1 MDADDLARHRVGF
14 RVRPYIYGVALTGV
28 GAATRLAM
36 EPLLGDRVVF
46 LPLVPAVLVAA
57 AMGGLLPGLVICWLC
72 VGAGS
77 LMVARYGWSTANI
90 ADVVLFLFL
99 GLVVSWGGERIR
111 RAQAVAAETARH
123 LNERQ
128 AHLQSILDTVP
139 DAMIVI
145 DEDGSIQSFS
155 AAAERLFGW
164 SREEVSGRNVSMLM
178 PTPDREHH
186 DGYLGRYR
194 RTGER
199 RIIGVGRVVLAQR
212 RTGETFPAELSVG
225 EVNSGG
231 HRFFTGFLRDLSER
245 EETAQRLEILQ
256 SELLHISRLSA
267 MGEMAAALA
276 HELNQP
282 LSAISNYLRGG
293 QRLLQSE
300 NPRSLAMA
308 PMDKATEQSLRAG
321 QIIRRLR
328 DFVARGE
335 SERQVENLHR
345 LMEEAGA
352 LALVGSRGAGVM
364 VKVVRDPVVDA
375 VFVDKVQVQQ
385 VLLNLIRNALEAM
398 EDSERKELLVSV
410 RSADED
416 MAEISV
422 ADTGPG
428 LSPLVA
434 DRLFQPFVSTKSGQG
449 MGVGLSIC
457 RTIIEAHGGRIWA
470 EPNAGGGTIFRFTV
484 PRTAEVAEV

>member
-1 MDADDLARHRVGF
+1 MDADDLARRREGF
-14 RVRPYIYGVALTGV
+14 RARPYVYGVALTGV
-28 GAATRLAM
+28 GVAARLAL
-36 EPLLGDRVVF
+36 EPLLEDRVVF

-57 AMGGLLPGLVICWLC
+57 ALGGLVPGLVICLLC
-72 VGAGS
+72 AGAGA
-77 LMVARYGWSTANI
+77 LLVAHYGLIPANI
-90 ADVVLFLFL
+90 ADAVLFVFL
-99 GLVVSWGGERIR
+99 GLAVAWGGERVR
-111 RAQAVAAETARH
+111 RTQAEAAEATRH
-123 LNERQ
+123 LSERQ

-145 DEDGSIQSFS
+145 DEFGTIQSFS
-155 AAAERLFGW
+155 AAAERMFGW
-164 SREEVSGRNVSMLM
+164 SPGEILGRNVSLLM
-178 PTPDREHH
+178 PAPDREQH
-186 DGYLGRYR
+186 DAYLARYR

-199 RIIGVGRVVLAQR
+199 RIIGVGRVVLGKR
-212 RTGETFPAELSVG
+212 RAGETFPAELSVG
-225 EVNSGG
+225 EVSSNG
-231 HRFFTGFLRDLSER
+231 HRFFTGFLRDLTEQ
-245 EETAQRLEILQ
+245 EATTHRLETLQ

-293 QRLLQSE
+293 LRLLQSE
-300 NPRSLAMA
+300 NPRSQAMA

-328 DFVARGE
+328 DFVASGE
-335 SERQVENLHR
+335 NERREESLGR

-352 LALVGSRGAGVM
+352 LALVGARGAGVS
-364 VKVVRDPVVDA
+364 VKMARDPAVDA
-375 VFVDKVQVQQ
+375 VFVDKIQVQQ

-398 EDSERKELLVSV
+398 EGVERKDLFVVV
-410 RSADED
+410 RATEDD

-422 ADTGPG
+422 GDTGSG
-428 LSPLVA
+428 LSPEVA

-457 RTIIEAHGGRIWA
+457 RTIVESHGGRIWA
-470 EPNAGGGTIFRFTV
+470 EPNAGGGTVFRFTV
-484 PRTAEVAEV
+484 PRTSEVAEV